1 MFVCA
6 MFPLLGSMSMLSC
19 YQVDVDSLPPTT
31 TSLPTIN
38 ESQLISHIL
47 DKSSSSIGVLSYA
60 GVLYGGGGGVGVD
73 QYKVLLSHYPPALD
87 SVLNQYIS
95 LGSESCVWS
104 ARTLGV

>member
-1 MFVCA
+1 
-6 MFPLLGSMSMLSC
+6 MLSC
-19 YQVDVDSLPPTT
+19 NQVDVDSLPPTT

-47 DKSSSSIGVLSYA
+47 DKSSIGVLSYA
-60 GVLYGGGGGVGVD
+60 GLLLLYGGGGGVGVD

>member
-1 MFVCA
+1 
-6 MFPLLGSMSMLSC
+6 MLSC
-19 YQVDVDSLPPTT
+19 YQVDVDTRPTLLL
-31 TSLPTIN
+31 LPTIN

-60 GVLYGGGGGVGVD
+60 GVLLLYGGGGGVGVD

>member
-1 MFVCA
+1 
-6 MFPLLGSMSMLSC
+6 MLSC

-38 ESQLISHIL
+38 ESQLISQIL

-60 GVLYGGGGGVGVD
+60 GVLLLYGGGGGVGVD
-73 QYKVLLSHYPPALD
+73 QYKVLLSHYPPSLD

-95 LGSESCVWS
+95 LGSESYVWS